1 MYLVVPMEE
10 SHIPGILEI
19 ERLSFNTPWSK
30 EAFYQELKNLL
41 AFYLVALDKDKVVG
55 YIGSWIIFDE
65 CHITNVAIHPQYRRQ
80 GIAKNLIKIL
90 KDTVKIRG
98 VTGITLEVRLSNHS
112 AQNLYKSLGF
122 IECGIRKGYYTDN
135 NEDAVIMWLKI

>member
-10 SHIPGILEI
+10 RHIPGILEI
-19 ERLSFNTPWSK
+19 EKLSFHTPWSK
-30 EAFYQELKNLL
+30 EAFYQELKNHF

-55 YIGSWIIFDE
+55 YIGSWIILDE
-65 CHITNVAIHPQYRRQ
+65 CHITNVAVHPQYRRL

-90 KDTVKIRG
+90 KDTVKIKG
-98 VTGITLEVRLSNHS
+98 VTGITLEVRVSNHS

-122 IECGIRKGYYTDN
+122 LEYGIRKGYYTDN